1 MSYHG
6 SAVSGFSGSKTQLK
20 LPGRD
25 RKSPGFWADAKG
37 SRREPGSS
45 GDPTAGFTMIEIVIV
60 LALLAIIFGLAIP
73 AYQNALDDAKTAQ
86 AIGDIKALE
95 SEIAMYEIRNRT
107 LPLTLADAGR
117 GEMLDPWGIP
127 YEYVVFA
134 TLPGNGN
141 GGKRKDRNL
150 VPINSSYD
158 LYSKGP
164 DGDSVS
170 PLTAAKSQDDIVRA
184 NDGAFIGRASDY

>member
-1 MSYHG
+1 MRRPECDS
-6 SAVSGFSGSKTQLK
+6 
-20 LPGRD
+20 
-25 RKSPGFWADAKG
+25 KSPGFKILAKG
-37 SRREPGSS
+37 WRREPRSS
-45 GDPTAGFTMIEIVIV
+45 GDPSTGFTMIEIVIV
-60 LALLAIIFGLAIP
+60 IALLAIIFGLAIP

-107 LPLTLADAGR
+107 LPLTIADTGR
-117 GEMLDPWGIP
+117 GEMLDPWGNP

-134 TLPGNGN
+134 TLGGGGA

-150 VPINSSYD
+150 VPINSTYD
-158 LYSKGP
+158 LYSKGA
-164 DGDSVS
+164 DGDSVP
-170 PLTAAKSQDDIVRA
+170 PLTAAASQDDIVRA